1 MKTDSSSP
9 QQAASHAEIIDAT
22 RIWLERAVI
31 GLNLCPFA
39 KAVHVRQQIRYVV
52 SEAAD
57 TDGLLAELDR
67 ELALLQTTDPAR
79 TDTTLLILPSLLQD
93 FLDYNDFLD
102 LADLQIDAAGL
113 RGELQIASFHPDYQF
128 AGTDPDA
135 IENFTNRSP
144 YPILHLL
151 REASIDRAVA
161 AFPEAEDIFERNID
175 TLRTLGHAGWNALM
189 QAPPREN

>member
-1 MKTDSSSP
+1 MKTDSSPP
-9 QQAASHAEIIDAT
+9 QNTALHAEIIDAT

-39 KAVHVRQQIRYVV
+39 KAVHVRRQIRYAV
-52 SEAAD
+52 SEATD
-57 TDGLLAELDR
+57 TDALLAELDR
-67 ELALLQTTDPAR
+67 ELALLQTTDPAEI
-79 TDTTLLILPSLLQD
+79 DTTLLILPSLLQD

-113 RGELQIASFHPDYQF
+113 RGEVQIASFHPDYQF
-128 AGTDPDA
+128 AGTEPDA

-161 AFPEAEDIFERNID
+161 AFPEAEDIFEKNID
-175 TLRTLGHAGWNALM
+175 TMRALGHAGWNALM
-189 QAPPREN
+189 QAPVQEN